1 MDEARG
7 SPTPLDGLCLPVVRP
22 ELRDD
27 VCTHPPRGPTLKAL
41 YGYVRPHRWAVVL
54 GLLCAPVLASLSAV
68 LLGVTL
74 GVVAVVGV
82 GVAPVIPKI
91 GRPPS
96 AGDRSRRGGGA
107 QGVAPWRAQRSGT
120 DERNF
125 VNTASAPTTDETSL
139 SARETLKALYVYVRP
154 HRRAVALG
162 LLCALVGAAGGLLQ
176 PLATKALVDRLAS
189 GDTIA
194 GILVALTV
202 LVVLGTAV
210 EAFGAY
216 VLERTAESVVLAAR
230 RTLVGRLLRLRIA
243 EWERIPPGDLMS
255 RVTSDTTLLRS
266 VSTQAVVSAATGAVA
281 FVAAVVV
288 MAFLDVVLLGV
299 TLGVVVLVGGAV
311 MLVMPRIARATE
323 RAQDAVGEISVVL
336 ERALG
341 AFRTVKASGAEERET
356 ARVEAAARRA
366 WRHGVQSA
374 KWEAVAGSA
383 DELAVQLA
391 FLAVLGV
398 GGARVASGEI
408 PVSTLIAFLLYLF
421 YLIEPVSRLVDAA
434 SQYQEGAAAISRIAQ
449 VERLAVE
456 PVEPVEPTAGPKDA
470 LPRQGAAVP
479 GPASVRFEDVSFRYR
494 PGRPYVQRQ
503 VSFEVPGAGMT
514 AFVGP
519 SGAGKSTVFALVER
533 FYEADGGRVLV
544 DGKDVRDWSLSEL
557 RSAIGYVEQD
567 APVLAGTLRENLVFA
582 APGAT
587 DDDIRDVVARTRLDT
602 LAERLPHGL
611 DTPVGHRGSKLS
623 GGERQRIAIARTL
636 LRRPRLLLL
645 DEATSQL
652 DAVNELALRD
662 VIVEVALETTV
673 LVVAHRLSTV
683 TGADRIVV
691 MDAGRVRAVGTHEQL
706 VGEDRLYARL
716 AATQLLA
723 PAR

>member
-1 MDEARG
+1 M
-7 SPTPLDGLCLPVVRP
+7 
-22 ELRDD
+22 
-27 VCTHPPRGPTLKAL
+27 
-41 YGYVRPHRWAVVL
+41 
-54 GLLCAPVLASLSAV
+54 
-68 LLGVTL
+68 
-74 GVVAVVGV
+74 
-82 GVAPVIPKI
+82 
-91 GRPPS
+91 
-96 AGDRSRRGGGA
+96 
-107 QGVAPWRAQRSGT
+107 
-120 DERNF
+120 
-125 VNTASAPTTDETSL
+125 NTASAPTTDEPSL
-139 SARETLKALYVYVRP
+139 SARETIKALGAYVRP
-154 HRRAVALG
+154 HRWAVALG
-162 LLCALVGAAGGLLQ
+162 LLCALVGTAAGLLQ

-189 GDTIA
+189 GETIA
-194 GILVALTV
+194 GILIALTV

-243 EWERIPPGDLMS
+243 EWERIAPGDLMS
-255 RVTSDTTLLRS
+255 RVTSDTTLLRA

-299 TLGVVVLVGGAV
+299 TLGVIVLVGGAAA
-311 MLVMPRIARATE
+311 LVMPQIARATE
-323 RAQDAVGEISVVL
+323 RSQEAVGEISVGL
-336 ERALG
+336 ERSLG
-341 AFRTVKASGAEERET
+341 AFRTVKVSGAEERET

-366 WRHGVQSA
+366 WRHGVKSA

-391 FLAVLGV
+391 FLAVLAV

-421 YLIEPVSRLVDAA
+421 YLIEPVSRLVDAVT
-434 SQYQEGAAAISRIAQ
+434 SYQEGAAVVSRIAA
-449 VERLAVE
+449 VERLSTESPARR
-456 PVEPVEPTAGPKDA
+456 TGA
-470 LPRQGAAVP
+470 LPRQGTAAP

-494 PGRPYVQRQ
+494 PGLPYTHQQ

-519 SGAGKSTVFALVER
+519 SGAGKSTVFALIER
-533 FYEADGGRVLV
+533 FYEATGGRVLV
-544 DGKDVRDWSLSEL
+544 DGKDVRDWSLGEL

-587 DDDIRDVVARTRLDT
+587 DDALRDVLTRTKLDT
-602 LAERLPHGL
+602 LVERLPHGL
-611 DTPVGHRGSKLS
+611 DAPVGHRGSKLS
-623 GGERQRIAIARTL
+623 GGERQRVAIARAV
-636 LRRPRLLLL
+636 LRKPRLLLL

-662 VIVEVALETTV
+662 VIADVARETTV

-691 MDAGRVRAVGTHEQL
+691 MDAGRVRAVGTHEEL
-706 VGEDRLYARL
+706 VDQDRLYARL